1 MNDLYIRRMT
11 IDWNVIDRN
20 SYLHSIPALRELNEL
35 SFHSGVTLFAGENG
49 TGKSTLLEAIAVA
62 AGFNAEGGTKNYRFS
77 TYDDVSGLSS
87 AVQLIRGVRRQRYGF
102 FFRAESFFNVAT
114 AIMTKY
120 NDDGQLPDYH
130 SKSHGESFLSFMQT
144 ASRDGLYLMDEP
156 EAALSVQRQLTL
168 LIHISELARQGAQFI
183 IATHSPILLG
193 LPGAE
198 ILQFDEEGIR
208 PVEYEETESYR
219 ITKLFVENRKGMLRR
234 LLEEE
239 D

>member
-11 IDWNVIDRN
+11 IDWNAIERD
-20 SYLHSIPALRELNEL
+20 SYLHSIAALRGLDELC
-35 SFHSGVTLFAGENG
+35 FHNGVTLFAGENG

-87 AVQLIRGVRRQRYGF
+87 AVQLIRGVRRQRYGY

-130 SKSHGESFLSFMQT
+130 AKSHGESFLSFMQT